1 MMASIRI
8 KKLLKLA
15 QESNLEAW
23 KAVMAE
29 SENPELP
36 PGMIDEAV
44 VESGAK
50 VGEDLRRKGEEAEA
64 VVTSMT
70 PEELKE
76 LKKSLEDPEFKK
88 LTSGGSFKM
97 TASAMIDFML
107 IKQAS
112 KYISKNDAIELVRE
126 INIYQNLYGSG
137 IKIASSNS
145 LERVLFEKEAA
156 FDLMLSDESR
166 SVRSSFLKIS
176 KKYSDKITKEGG
188 SLWQSAKD
196 IGSAALDLGSKSV
209 GGGGKAL
216 SYVGRGIKSSFK
228 LLFKWMPVIGIALSA
243 YFAIDYFKEQKKAFD
258 SAKKLFSEFGD
269 DNNLL
274 DAEHIS
280 ELISTFKDD
289 PEKMLKITQ
298 LNKLAK
304 YYKNK
309 CLNMWYS
316 VSDIIFNII
325 ETIGLVAAVAG
336 TILSGGWAALFFWVI
351 PLIGGLIGAG
361 ASVATTFFD
370 YGLEA
375 FTENTTKILS
385 ICGEKIENLSKPSG
399 EENIPNQ
406 GMSEDI
412 MRLVS

>member
-15 QESNLEAW
+15 QEGNLEAW
-23 KAVMAE
+23 LAVKAEA
-29 SENPELP
+29 ENPELP

-44 VESGAK
+44 VESGAE
-50 VGEDLRRKGEEAEA
+50 VGKNLIVKGAEAEK

-70 PEELKE
+70 PEELEE
-76 LKKSLEDPEFKK
+76 LRMFMNDSKSKK
-88 LTSGGSFKM
+88 LTSGMSGEL

-126 INIYQNLYGSG
+126 INIYQNLHGSG

-156 FDLMLSDESR
+156 FDLMLSDESH

-176 KKYSDKITKEGG
+176 KKYSGKITKEGG

-196 IGSAALDLGSKSV
+196 IGSAALDLGSKAV

-216 SYVGRGIKSSFK
+216 SYVGRGIKSSFG
-228 LLFKWMPVIGIALSA
+228 LLFKWMPVIGVVWSA
-243 YFAIDYFKEQKKAFD
+243 YYAVDYFKEQKKAFD

-274 DAEHIS
+274 DADHIS

-304 YYKNK
+304 YYKDK

-316 VSDIIFNII
+316 VSDVLFNIV
-325 ETIGLVAAVAG
+325 ETIGLVAVAAG
-336 TILSGGWAALFFWVI
+336 TIASGGWAATILWVI
-351 PLIGGLIGAG
+351 PLIGGLIGVG
-361 ASVATTFFD
+361 FSVATTFFD

-406 GMSEDI
+406 GMSEEI

>member
-15 QESNLEAW
+15 QESNLEGW

-29 SENPELP
+29 AENPELP
-36 PGMIDEAV
+36 PGIIDESV
-44 VESGAK
+44 VDAGAK
-50 VGEDLRRKGEEAEA
+50 VGEDLKRKGEEAEK
-64 VVTSMT
+64 VVNSMT
-70 PEELKE
+70 QEELGE
-76 LKKSLEDPEFKK
+76 LRALLNDPERP
-88 LTSGGSFKM
+88 TSDGSGEM

-126 INIYQNLYGSG
+126 INIYQNLHGSG

-156 FDLMLSDESR
+156 FDLMLSDESH

-176 KKYSDKITKEGG
+176 QKYSGKITKEGG

-196 IGSAALDLGSKSV
+196 IGSAALDLGSKAV
-209 GGGGKAL
+209 GGGGRAL

-228 LLFKWMPVIGIALSA
+228 LLLKWMPVIGIALSA
-243 YFAIDYFKEQKKAFD
+243 YFAIDYFKQQKKAFD

-304 YYKNK
+304 YYKDK

-336 TILSGGWAALFFWVI
+336 TILSGGWAAFFVWVI
-351 PLIGGLIGAG
+351 PLIAGLIGAG
-361 ASVATTFFD
+361 LSVATTFFD

>member
-1 MMASIRI
+1 MRNSIKI

-15 QESNLEAW
+15 QEGDLKVWET
-23 KAVMAE
+23 VRAE

-44 VESGAK
+44 VESGAE
-50 VGEDLRRKGEEAEA
+50 VGKNLIVKGKEAKN
-64 VVTSMT
+64 VVNSMT
-70 PEELKE
+70 QEELEE
-76 LKKSLEDPEFKK
+76 LRILLNDHKLEEI
-88 LTSGGSFKM
+88 TSGM
-97 TASAMIDFML
+97 PVNTTASAMIDFML

-126 INIYQNLYGSG
+126 INIYQNLHGSG

-156 FDLMLSDESR
+156 FDLMLSDESH

-196 IGSAALDLGSKSV
+196 IGSAALDLGSKAV

-304 YYKNK
+304 YYKDK

-316 VSDIIFNII
+316 VSDILFNII
-325 ETIGLVAAVAG
+325 ETIGIVAAAAG
-336 TILSGGWAALFFWVI
+336 TILSGGWAATILWVI
-351 PLIGGLIGAG
+351 PLIGGLIGVG
-361 ASVATTFFD
+361 FSVATTFFD

-375 FTENTTKILS
+375 FTENTTNILS
-385 ICGEKIENLSKPSG
+385 ICGEKIEKLSKPSG

-406 GMSEDI
+406 GMSEEI

>member
-15 QESNLEAW
+15 QEGNLEAW
-23 KAVMAE
+23 QAAKAEA
-29 SENPELP
+29 ENPKLS
-36 PGMIDEAV
+36 PGIIDEAV
-44 VESGAK
+44 VESAAK
-50 VGEDLRRKGEEAEA
+50 VGEDLIRKGREAETA
-64 VVTSMT
+64 VNSMT
-70 PEELKE
+70 PEEVEE
-76 LKKSLEDPEFKK
+76 LRDLMNDPESKK
-88 LTSGGSFKM
+88 LLSRMSGEM
-97 TASAMIDFML
+97 TASAMIDLML

-126 INIYQNLYGSG
+126 INIYQNLHGSG

-156 FDLMLSDESR
+156 FDLMLSDESH

-176 KKYSDKITKEGG
+176 QKYSGKMTKEGG
-188 SLWQSAKD
+188 SLWQGAKD
-196 IGSAALDLGSKSV
+196 IGSAALDLGSKAV

-228 LLFKWMPVIGIALSA
+228 FLFKWIPVIGIVWSA
-243 YFAIDYFKEQKKAFD
+243 YYAMDYFKEQKKAFD
-258 SAKKLFSEFGD
+258 SAKRLFSEFGD
-269 DNNLL
+269 DDNLL

-304 YYKNK
+304 YYKDN

-325 ETIGLVAAVAG
+325 ETIGLLAVTAG
-336 TILSGGWAALFFWVI
+336 TIASGGIASILFGLVAF
-351 PLIGGLIGAG
+351 IGGLIGAG
-361 ASVATTFFD
+361 ASIATSFFD

-385 ICGEKIENLSKPSG
+385 ICGEKIEQLSGSSDEG
-399 EENIPNQ
+399 I
-406 GMSEDI
+406 SEDV

>member
-15 QESNLEAW
+15 QEGNLEAW
-23 KAVMAE
+23 QATKKEA
-29 SENPELP
+29 ENPELP
-36 PGMIDEAV
+36 PGIIDEPV
-44 VESGAK
+44 VEAAVE
-50 VGEDLRRKGEEAEA
+50 VGENLIQEGKKAGE
-64 VVTSMT
+64 VLNSMT
-70 PEELKE
+70 PEEIEE
-76 LKKSLEDPEFKK
+76 LRALLNDPKRPT
-88 LTSGGSFKM
+88 LGASGEM

-126 INIYQNLYGSG
+126 INIYQNLHGSG
-137 IKIASSNS
+137 VKIASSNS

-156 FDLMLSDESR
+156 FDLMLSDKSP

-176 KKYSDKITKEGG
+176 QKYSVKITKEGG

-196 IGSAALDLGSKSV
+196 IGSAALDLGSKAV

-243 YFAIDYFKEQKKAFD
+243 YFVVDYFKEQKKAFD

-304 YYKNK
+304 YYKDK

-325 ETIGLVAAVAG
+325 ETIGLVAIAAG
-336 TILSGGWAALFFWVI
+336 TIASGGWAAFFFWVI
-351 PLIGGLIGAG
+351 PLIAGLAGAG
-361 ASVATTFFD
+361 FSVATTFFN

-385 ICGEKIENLSKPSG
+385 FCGEKIEQLSGSSDEG
-399 EENIPNQ
+399 I
-406 GMSEDI
+406 SEDV

>member
-15 QESNLEAW
+15 QEGNLEAW
-23 KAVMAE
+23 LAVKAEA
-29 SENPELP
+29 ENPELP

-44 VESGAK
+44 VESGAE
-50 VGEDLRRKGEEAEA
+50 VGKNLIVKGAEA
-64 VVTSMT
+64 KKVVTSMT
-70 PEELKE
+70 QEELEE
-76 LKKSLEDPEFKK
+76 LRMFMNDPESKK
-88 LTSGGSFKM
+88 LTSGMSGEM

-126 INIYQNLYGSG
+126 INIYQNLHGSG

-156 FDLMLSDESR
+156 FDLMLSDESH

-176 KKYSDKITKEGG
+176 QKYSGKITKEGG

-196 IGSAALDLGSKSV
+196 IGSAALDLGSKAV
-209 GGGGKAL
+209 GGGGRAL
-216 SYVGRGIKSSFK
+216 SYVGRGIKSSFR

-243 YFAIDYFKEQKKAFD
+243 YFAIDYFKQQKKAFD

-289 PEKMLKITQ
+289 SEKMLKITQ

-304 YYKNK
+304 YYKDK

-316 VSDIIFNII
+316 VSDILFNIV
-325 ETIGLVAAVAG
+325 ETIGLVAVVAG
-336 TILSGGWAALFFWVI
+336 TILSGGWAATLFWVI

-361 ASVATTFFD
+361 FSVATTFFD

-385 ICGEKIENLSKPSG
+385 ICGEKIENLSGPSG

>member
-196 IGSAALDLGSKSV
+196 IGSAALDLGSKAV

>member
-1 MMASIRI
+1 MRNSIKI

-15 QESNLEAW
+15 QEGNLEAW
-23 KAVMAE
+23 LAVKEGA
-29 SENPELP
+29 ENPELP

-44 VESGAK
+44 VESGAE
-50 VGEDLRRKGEEAEA
+50 VGKNLIVKGEEAEK
-64 VVTSMT
+64 VVNSMT
-70 PEELKE
+70 QEELKE
-76 LKKSLEDPEFKK
+76 LRILLNDHKLEEI
-88 LTSGGSFKM
+88 TSGM
-97 TASAMIDFML
+97 PVNTTASAMIDFML

-126 INIYQNLYGSG
+126 INIYQNLHGSG

-156 FDLMLSDESR
+156 FDLMLSDESH

-196 IGSAALDLGSKSV
+196 IGSAALDLGSKAV

-304 YYKNK
+304 YYKDK

-316 VSDIIFNII
+316 VYDILFNII
-325 ETIGLVAAVAG
+325 ETIGIVAAAAG
-336 TILSGGWAALFFWVI
+336 TILSGGWAATILWVI
-351 PLIGGLIGAG
+351 PLIGGLIGVG
-361 ASVATTFFD
+361 FSVATTFFD

-375 FTENTTKILS
+375 FTKNTTNILS
-385 ICGEKIENLSKPSG
+385 ICGEKIEKLSKPSG

-406 GMSEDI
+406 GMSEEI

>member
-1 MMASIRI
+1 MRNSIKI

-15 QESNLEAW
+15 QEGDLEVW
-23 KAVMAE
+23 ETVRAE
-29 SENPELP
+29 AEDPELT
-36 PGMIDEAV
+36 PGIIDKKV
-44 VESGAK
+44 VESGAE
-50 VGEDLRRKGEEAEA
+50 VGKNLIGQARKAEE
-64 VVTSMT
+64 VVNSMT
-70 PEELKE
+70 QEELKE
-76 LKKSLEDPEFKK
+76 LRRLLNDHKLEEI
-88 LTSGGSFKM
+88 TSGM
-97 TASAMIDFML
+97 PVNTTASAMIDFML

-126 INIYQNLYGSG
+126 INIYQNLHGSG

-145 LERVLFEKEAA
+145 LERVLLEKEAA

-176 KKYSDKITKEGG
+176 QKYSGGITKEGG

-196 IGSAALDLGSKSV
+196 MGSAALDLGSKVV

-304 YYKNK
+304 YYKDK

-316 VSDIIFNII
+316 VSDILFNII
-325 ETIGLVAAVAG
+325 ETIGIVAAAAG
-336 TILSGGWAALFFWVI
+336 TILSGGWAATILWVI
-351 PLIGGLIGAG
+351 PLIFGLIGAG
-361 ASVATTFFD
+361 ASIATTFFD
-370 YGLEA
+370 FGLEA
-375 FTENTTKILS
+375 FTENTTNILS
-385 ICGEKIENLSKPSG
+385 ICGEKIEKLSKPSG

-406 GMSEDI
+406 GMSEEI

>member
-1 MMASIRI
+1 MRNSIKI

-15 QESNLEAW
+15 QEGDLEVW
-23 KAVMAE
+23 ETVWAE
-29 SENPELP
+29 AKNPELP

-44 VESGAK
+44 VESGAE
-50 VGEDLRRKGEEAEA
+50 VGKNLIGQARKAEE
-64 VVTSMT
+64 VVNSMT
-70 PEELKE
+70 QEELKE
-76 LKKSLEDPEFKK
+76 LRILLNDHK
-88 LTSGGSFKM
+88 LGEITSGIPVKT

-126 INIYQNLYGSG
+126 INIYQSLHGSG

-145 LERVLFEKEAA
+145 LERVLLEKEAA

-176 KKYSDKITKEGG
+176 QKYSGGITKEGG

-196 IGSAALDLGSKSV
+196 IGSAALDLGSKAV

-216 SYVGRGIKSSFK
+216 SYVGRGIKSSFG
-228 LLFKWMPVIGIALSA
+228 LLFKWMPVIGVVWSA
-243 YFAIDYFKEQKKAFD
+243 YYAVDYFKEQKKAFD

-280 ELISTFKDD
+280 DLISTFKDD

-304 YYKNK
+304 YYKDK

-316 VSDIIFNII
+316 VSDVLFNIV
-325 ETIGLVAAVAG
+325 ETIGLVAVAAG
-336 TILSGGWAALFFWVI
+336 TILSGGWAATILWVI

-361 ASVATTFFD
+361 FSVATTFFD

-385 ICGEKIENLSKPSG
+385 ICEEKIERLSEPSG
-399 EENIPNQ
+399 EGNVPNQ
-406 GMSEDI
+406 EMSEEI

>member
-15 QESNLEAW
+15 QEGNLEAW
-23 KAVMAE
+23 QAVKAEA
-29 SENPELP
+29 ENPELP

-44 VESGAK
+44 VESAVE
-50 VGEDLRRKGEEAEA
+50 VGEDLTRKGKEAETA
-64 VVTSMT
+64 VKSMT
-70 PEELKE
+70 PEDKKE
-76 LKKSLEDPEFKK
+76 LRMLLNDRKFKE
-88 LTSGGSFKM
+88 LTSDMSGKM
-97 TASAMIDFML
+97 TASAMIDLML

-126 INIYQNLYGSG
+126 INIYQNLHGSG
-137 IKIASSNS
+137 VKIASSNS

-156 FDLMLSDESR
+156 FDLMLSDESH

-176 KKYSDKITKEGG
+176 QKYSGKITKEGG

-196 IGSAALDLGSKSV
+196 IGSAALDLGSKAV
-209 GGGGKAL
+209 GGGGKTL
-216 SYVGRGIKSSFK
+216 SYVGRGIKSSFR

-243 YFAIDYFKEQKKAFD
+243 YFAIDYFKKQKKAFD

-280 ELISTFKDD
+280 ELVSTFKDD

-304 YYKNK
+304 YYKDK

-325 ETIGLVAAVAG
+325 ETIGLVATVAG
-336 TILSGGWAALFFWVI
+336 TIASGGWAALFFWVI
-351 PLIGGLIGAG
+351 PLIAGLIGAG

-385 ICGEKIENLSKPSG
+385 FCGEKIEQLSGSSDEG
-399 EENIPNQ
+399 I
-406 GMSEDI
+406 SEDV